1 MRIQY
6 DKSTLRGGISMKKIF
21 VALFLF
27 VLVGCA
33 SNQDPYDLLSQSID
47 NTNALKGWKEVS
59 VLKGSQFDEYGEDKS
74 QIERNSI
81 SNTNVLNDGSD
92 TYYLQEIEEN
102 GMTSIFVDYYKQNES
117 KEILAL
123 KSNEDY
129 FYSFS
134 VDLDNYEDRGAIW
147 TQFLDDEQYR
157 KCYEFKKESN
167 DNETVIYANLIDS
180 EKFAELETNRL
191 SQLNPD
197 YNSLLT
203 YNGIELPKREYK
215 RLDYE
220 FHINQD
226 NVISSYT
233 ITTEQDLGVGYNYLV
248 QEVTLSDLGTSTL
261 NAKKLNQLLE
271 KTIANE
277 IESGEKITSYIK

>member
-1 MRIQY
+1 
-6 DKSTLRGGISMKKIF
+6 MKKIF
-21 VALFLF
+21 IALVLV

-33 SNQDPYDLLSQSID
+33 SNQNPYDLLSQSID

-74 QIERNSI
+74 QMERNSI
-81 SNTNVLNDGSD
+81 SNATVLNDGSD

-102 GMTSIFVDYYKQNES
+102 GMTSLVIDYYKQDAC
-117 KEILAL
+117 KEIVAS

-134 VDLDNYEDRGAIW
+134 VDLGNYEDRGSIW

-157 KCYEFKKESN
+157 NCYEFKKESN

-180 EKFAELETNRL
+180 EKYAELEINRL
-191 SQLNPD
+191 SELDPD
-197 YNSLLT
+197 YNPLLT

-226 NVISSYT
+226 NVISRYT
-233 ITTEQDLGVGYNYLV
+233 ITTEEDLGVGYIYLV
-248 QEVTLSDLGTSTL
+248 QEVTLSDLGASTL

-271 KTIANE
+271 KVIANE
-277 IESGEKITSYIK
+277 IESGEKITAYIK

>member
-1 MRIQY
+1 
-6 DKSTLRGGISMKKIF
+6 MKKIF
-21 VALFLF
+21 IALLLF

-33 SNQDPYDLLSQSID
+33 SSQDPYDLLSQSID
-47 NTNALKGWKEVS
+47 NTNALKGWTEVS

-74 QIERNSI
+74 QMERNSI
-81 SNTNVLNDGSD
+81 SNATVLNEGSN
-92 TYYLQEIEEN
+92 TYYLQELDEN
-102 GMTSIFVDYYKQNES
+102 GISSLVIDYYKQNKS
-117 KEILAL
+117 KEILAS
-123 KSNEDY
+123 KSNKDY

-157 KCYEFKKESN
+157 NCYEFKKESN

-180 EKFAELETNRL
+180 EKYAELEINRL

-197 YNSLLT
+197 YNPLLT
-203 YNGIELPKREYK
+203 SNGMELPKREYK

-233 ITTEQDLGVGYNYLV
+233 ITTEIDLGVGYTYLV
-248 QEVTLSDLGTSTL
+248 QEVTLSDLDTATL
-261 NAKKLNQLLE
+261 NAEKLNQLLD
-271 KTIANE
+271 KVNANE
-277 IESGEKITSYIK
+277 VEVGEKINEYIY